1 MPTKEQILQDLL
13 DEKNAVKN
21 ERAYNKAMPE
31 PDTTYGKLQDDAVTL
46 PGKFPKG
53 TTVESLLKPQKRTG
67 IEGAEKLPEKPP
79 KGTNLNKF
87 IEDMNKKS
95 SSGGT
100 SNKDMIPL
108 KKGGSVSSA
117 SKRADG
123 CAVKG
128 KTKGR
133 FV

>member
-21 ERAYNKAMPE
+21 ERAYNKAMPQ
-31 PDTTYGKLQDDAVTL
+31 PDTTYGKLQNDAVTL

-53 TTVESLLKPQKRTG
+53 TTLESVLGKNASQGKPSSE
-67 IEGAEKLPEKPP
+67 IPMEKQP
-79 KGTNLNKF
+79 KGTTLEKF
-87 IEDMNKKS
+87 KEDANKKS
-95 SSGGT
+95 STKSM

>member
-1 MPTKEQILQDLL
+1 MPTKEQILRDLL

-21 ERAYNKAMPE
+21 ERAYNKAMPQ
-31 PDTTYGKLQDDAVTL
+31 PDTTYGKLQNDAVTL

-53 TTVESLLKPQKRTG
+53 TTLESVLGKNASQ
-67 IEGAEKLPEKPP
+67 EKPSSEIPMEKQP
-79 KGTNLNKF
+79 KGTTLEKF
-87 IEDMNKKS
+87 KEDANKKS
-95 SSGGT
+95 STKSM

>member
-21 ERAYNKAMPE
+21 ERAYNKAMPQ
-31 PDTTYGKLQDDAVTL
+31 PDTTYGKLQNDAVTL
-46 PGKFPKG
+46 PGKFPRGTTLESVLGKNASQEKPSSEIPMEKQPKG
-53 TTVESLLKPQKRTG
+53 TTL
-67 IEGAEKLPEKPP
+67 EKFK
-79 KGTNLNKF
+79 
-87 IEDMNKKS
+87 EDSNKKS
-95 SSGGT
+95 STKSI

>member
-1 MPTKEQILQDLL
+1 MPTKEQILQELL

-21 ERAYNKAMPE
+21 ERAYNKAMPQ
-31 PDTTYGKLQDDAVTL
+31 PDTTYGKLQNDVVTL

-53 TTVESLLKPQKRTG
+53 TTLESVLGKNASQ
-67 IEGAEKLPEKPP
+67 EKPSSEIPMEKQP
-79 KGTNLNKF
+79 KGTTLEKF
-87 IEDMNKKS
+87 KEDANKKS
-95 SSGGT
+95 STKGVP
-100 SNKDMIPL
+100 NKDMIPL

>member
-21 ERAYNKAMPE
+21 ERAYNKAMPQ
-31 PDTTYGKLQDDAVTL
+31 PDTTYGKLQNDAVTL

-53 TTVESLLKPQKRTG
+53 TTLESVLGKNASQ
-67 IEGAEKLPEKPP
+67 EKPSSEIPMEKQP
-79 KGTNLNKF
+79 KGTTLEKF
-87 IEDMNKKS
+87 KEDANKKS
-95 SSGGT
+95 STKSM

>member
-13 DEKNAVKN
+13 EEKNAVKN
-21 ERAYNKAMPE
+21 ERAYNKAMPQ
-31 PDTTYGKLQDDAVTL
+31 PDTTYGKLQNDAVTL

-53 TTVESLLKPQKRTG
+53 TTLESVLGKNASQ
-67 IEGAEKLPEKPP
+67 EKPSSEIPMEKQP
-79 KGTNLNKF
+79 KGTTLEKF
-87 IEDMNKKS
+87 KEDANKKS
-95 SSGGT
+95 STKSM

>member
-21 ERAYNKAMPE
+21 ERAYNKAMPQ
-31 PDTTYGKLQDDAVTL
+31 PDTTYGKLQNDAVTL
-46 PGKFPKG
+46 PGKFPKE
-53 TTVESLLKPQKRTG
+53 TTLESVLGKNASQGKPSSE
-67 IEGAEKLPEKPP
+67 IPMEKQP
-79 KGTNLNKF
+79 KGTTLEKF
-87 IEDMNKKS
+87 KEDANKKS
-95 SSGGT
+95 STKSM

>member
-21 ERAYNKAMPE
+21 DRAYNKAMPQ
-31 PDTTYGKLQDDAVTL
+31 PDTTYGKLQNDAVTL

-53 TTVESLLKPQKRTG
+53 TTLESVLGKNASQ
-67 IEGAEKLPEKPP
+67 EKPP
-79 KGTNLNKF
+79 SEIPMEKQPKGTTLEKF
-87 IEDMNKKS
+87 KEDANKKS
-95 SSGGT
+95 STKGM